1 MREGRLRRP
10 VFLLLLVEQL
20 VPGLGRGNLHET
32 RLEVEQFVHIHHG
45 DDLDALLQ
53 AGIGA
58 QVALDMGHGPII
70 AVVAAVTTGVFG
82 GVLRDM
88 FCKRIPL
95 VFQKELYAGVSFASA
110 VLYIALQHYV
120 SNHDVVIISTLVF
133 GFFARLLALRLKLG
147 LPVFYYSH
155 EGH

>member
-1 MREGRLRRP
+1 M
-10 VFLLLLVEQL
+10 LLVPIEEL
-20 VPGLGRGNLHET
+20 VALLSGGNLHKA
-32 RLEVEQFVHIHHG
+32 RLEIEQLFHG
-45 DDLDALLQ
+45 DDGYDLDALLQ

-110 VLYIALQHYV
+110 VLYIAL
-120 SNHDVVIISTLVF
+120 
-133 GFFARLLALRLKLG
+133 
-147 LPVFYYSH
+147 
-155 EGH
+155 